1 MWHWHGPWCTSATFP
16 AILVLPVLHFS
27 LDMEDSNDISAACR
41 QAADALE
48 ILSNLRP
55 GFARNVVPRLNSSPT
70 VGQKNSE
77 GRAAV
82 ESTLSSASVS
92 SPPVSSTAQIATR
105 LATCFPTLGA
115 NRSNNRTRRSA
126 RPKLSAKAK
135 SVRGRPAKSFVYR
148 DLVLLPSPA
157 LPINEIDDRKFNR
170 YMDIN
175 RWN

>member
-1 MWHWHGPWCTSATFP
+1 
-16 AILVLPVLHFS
+16 
-27 LDMEDSNDISAACR
+27 MEDSNDISAACR

-175 RWN
+175 Q